1 MLKQSILCR
10 LARLISA
17 LIGLALLFEI
27 GVRVFWTTLPNEL
40 RLAIVGVRLL
50 PWSEET
56 LALPATKLK
65 VQDAEAQAES
75 LDVLALGDSFTFC
88 WMDASDCW
96 IAHLSAHGWRALS
109 AAALGS
115 GSTEQLNMLRKLLP
129 SLKPRLIIWQWYH
142 NDAEDN
148 CRLARRNVTAQ
159 ATAESAPERAPAIG
173 SGLGQYSALARMIG
187 NWLRWRALTPP
198 QPPPVV
204 PAPDSELPCESDMT
218 SVLDDYAAGIA
229 LAAEHGATVVIAL
242 VPHIDEVESAQES
255 NMAMTQARQILRDR
269 CAARG
274 YHCVDPFETLRA
286 AYRSGQRMYNRADLH
301 LTAEGRRLF
310 AEALIAY
317 IEQHRLLPERTA
329 TYAD

>member
-1 MLKQSILCR
+1 MPKRRALRR

-27 GVRVFWTTLPNEL
+27 GVRLFWTTLPNEL
-40 RLAIVGVRLL
+40 RLAVVGVRIL

-56 LALPATKLK
+56 LVLPAAKLK
-65 VQDAEAQAES
+65 VQDAKAPADN

-96 IAHLSAHGWRALS
+96 IAHLSAYGWRALS

-115 GSTEQLNMLRKLLP
+115 GSTEQLDMLRKLLP

-148 CRLARRNVTAQ
+148 CRLARRGAAAQ
-159 ATAESAPERAPAIG
+159 TTAESEPERPPVFG
-173 SGLGQYSALARMIG
+173 SGLGRYSALARMIG
-187 NWLRWRALTPP
+187 NWLRGRASTPQ
-198 QPPPVV
+198 QPSLA
-204 PAPDSELPCESDMT
+204 PAPEPPCEGDMT

-242 VPHIDEVESAQES
+242 MPHIDEVEDAQSPHE
-255 NMAMTQARQILRDR
+255 AVTQARQTVRDR
-269 CAARG
+269 CTARG
-274 YHCVDPFETLRA
+274 YHCVDPFEVFRA
-286 AYRSGQRMYNRADLH
+286 AYQSGQRIYGRADLH
-301 LTAEGRRLF
+301 LTPEGRRLF
-310 AEALIAY
+310 AETLIAY
-317 IEQHRLLPERTA
+317 IEQHGLLPKKTA
-329 TYAD
+329 ADAN

>member
-1 MLKQSILCR
+1 MLKQSTIRR
-10 LARLISA
+10 LTQLLGALIS
-17 LIGLALLFEI
+17 LALLFEI
-27 GVRVFWTTLPNEL
+27 SVRLFWAVLPNEL
-40 RLAIVGVRLL
+40 RLAIVGVRIL
-50 PWSEET
+50 PWSEAT

-65 VQDAEAQAES
+65 VQDAEAQAEN

-88 WMDASDCW
+88 WMDAADCW

-115 GSTEQLNMLRKLLP
+115 GSTEQLSMLRKLLP
-129 SLKPRLIIWQWYH
+129 RLKPRLIIWQWYH

-148 CRLARRNVTAQ
+148 CRLERRAAVAQ
-159 ATAESAPERAPAIG
+159 ATAESAPERAPVIG
-173 SGLGQYSALARMIG
+173 SGLGQYSALVRMIG

-198 QPPPVV
+198 QPLPIVSA
-204 PAPDSELPCESDMT
+204 PASETPCESDMQ
-218 SVLDDYAAGIA
+218 SVLSDYDAGIA

-242 VPHIDEVESAQES
+242 VPHIDEVESALS
-255 NMAMTQARQILRDR
+255 AAVTQARQTLLDH

-274 YHCVDPFETLRA
+274 YHCVDPFEALRA

-317 IEQHRLLPERTA
+317 IEKHKLLPKVTA
-329 TYAD
+329 HDH